1 MPSSWGTGEVHL
13 SARALVNLD
22 CCKLSKS
29 VVTFIM
35 SSILFGG
42 SVVPNIE

>member
-13 SARALVNLD
+13 SASALVDLD

-35 SSILFGG
+35 GSILFGD
-42 SVVPNIE
+42 SVVPKIE